1 MILQPS
7 KNAEFLSA
15 KIVTGHLILE
25 KCNNLDFNIAY
36 YVAYPVHG
44 LNLSKR
50 DNCGMIFQYRELTF
64 FFQKQKHIIF
74 FIIEEKCKQKF
85 GYRTRNYTVLCTLLV
100 EASSINSFAPK
111 SGGFLKIN
119 TNSKFLLLTETKE

>member
-15 KIVTGHLILE
+15 KIVTGHLILDS
-25 KCNNLDFNIAY
+25 CNNLDFNIAY

-64 FFQKQKHIIF
+64 FFSKI
-74 FIIEEKCKQKF
+74 
-85 GYRTRNYTVLCTLLV
+85 RSVL
-100 EASSINSFAPK
+100 F
-111 SGGFLKIN
+111 
-119 TNSKFLLLTETKE
+119 FLLLRKNVNKNSAIEQEITPCCVRYLLKLPALTLSLRRVVDF